1 MAAAAAIVSSFALS
15 GGGSSGKFVA
25 AGGAAV
31 TGGAASSPGGLSAS
45 SAPILERQSGTST
58 PAGPPASSKAPK
70 SPVASVPPLVP
81 AQPDKGQVLIANAT
95 QPLTQPVPAPNP
107 GTPEQLVIPA
117 ATTTTTTSPP
127 ASATAP
133 AGTLTVSPATV
144 DLRTGSTGQVTL
156 TAVGGSVSWLA
167 GSPSGLVTLSSY
179 SGTLQAGQS
188 MTLGITVTRGG
199 QGGSAQ
205 IWLEPPAASPQ
216 TVQVNWPPQPGS
228 SGHGWKHG
236 QQPPAAPD
244 PSPSAPL
251 PPGSS

>member
-15 GGGSSGKFVA
+15 GGGSSGKLVA
-25 AGGAAV
+25 AGGVAA
-31 TGGAASSPGGLSAS
+31 TGRPASPAGLSAS
-45 SAPILERQSGTST
+45 SAPILERQSGART
-58 PAGPPASSKAPK
+58 PAGSPVSSKAPK
-70 SPVASVPPLVP
+70 SPATSMPPLVP
-81 AQPDKGQVLIANAT
+81 VKQDKGQVLIANAT

-107 GTPEQLVIPA
+107 GTPERLVVPPSTA
-117 ATTTTTTSPP
+117 TSPP
-127 ASATAP
+127 ASASASAP

-144 DLRTGSTGQVTL
+144 DLGTGSAGQVTL

-167 GSPSGLVTLSSY
+167 GSPSGLITLSSY

-188 MTLGITVTRGG
+188 VTLGITVTRGG

-205 IWLEPPAASPQ
+205 IWLEPPAAAPQ
-216 TVQVNWPPQPGS
+216 NVQVNWQSQPGS
-228 SGHGWKHG
+228 SGHRRQHG
-236 QQPPAAPD
+236 QQPPAAPN